1 MRKGHLGRPLEALQA
16 IKMLMQPPLRMQP
29 HLMDLKALPS
39 NRPLRPRPS
48 LRPSRPQGQVARH
61 LLVMILCQARMSL

>member
-1 MRKGHLGRPLEALQA
+1 MRQGHLGRPLLALQA

-39 NRPLRPRPS
+39 NRPLRLS
-48 LRPSRPQGQVARH
+48 LRPLRLSVGGGG
-61 LLVMILCQARMSL
+61 